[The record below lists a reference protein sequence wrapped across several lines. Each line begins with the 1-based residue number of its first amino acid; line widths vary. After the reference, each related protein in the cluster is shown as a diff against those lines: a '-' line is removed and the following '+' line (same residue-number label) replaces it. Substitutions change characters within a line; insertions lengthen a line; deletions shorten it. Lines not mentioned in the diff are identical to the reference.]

1 MDRKSRF
8 GIKLRAI
15 RKQRGL
21 TQEQLAELIDRS
33 VDAISN
39 MERGI
44 SLPTYETLGRLADK
58 MGLPLAEFTASLDAA
73 PVADPERVEL
83 ESRLAEMAR
92 NLPIRDLRVAV
103 DQVQVLAKHAARS
116 NDSIAIEYR
125 VPHRNHSNLF
135 S

>member
-8 GIKLRAI
+8 GIKLRTI

-58 MGLPLAEFTASLDAA
+58 LGLPLAEFTASLDEAS
-73 PVADPERVEL
+73 PADPERVEL

-92 NLPIRDLRVAV
+92 GLPIRDLRVAV
-103 DQVQVLAKHAARS
+103 DQVQALLRHGG
-116 NDSIAIEYR
+116 E
-125 VPHRNHSNLF
+125 
-135 S
+135 